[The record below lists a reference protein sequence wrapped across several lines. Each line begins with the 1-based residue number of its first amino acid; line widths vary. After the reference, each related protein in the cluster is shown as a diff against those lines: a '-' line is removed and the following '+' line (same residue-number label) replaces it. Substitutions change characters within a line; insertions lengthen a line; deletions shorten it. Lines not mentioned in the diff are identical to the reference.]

1 MSIAHDLAAKPQTAF
16 NARDEAGLRAL
27 WTDDFHFIGP
37 ATEFRG
43 AERMLEQE
51 RNLWAAFPD
60 VRSSVRVVCAEGDV
74 VVFETTMTGT
84 HTGPLRLGERT
95 LAPSGRPVDLR
106 IAVHLFLKD
115 GRVCGERAFLDQLGL
130 LQQIGAL
137 PALAPAA

>member
-1 MSIAHDLAAKPQTAF
+1 MSIAHDLAARAQAAF

-43 AERMLEQE
+43 AELMLGQE

-60 VRSSVRVVCAEGDV
+60 VQSSVRVVCAGDGV
-74 VVFETTMTGT
+74 AVFETIMTGT
-84 HTGPLRLGERT
+84 HTGPLRLGDRT
-95 LAPSGRPVDLR
+95 LAPSGRPVELR
-106 IAVHLFLKD
+106 ISVHLFLKG
-115 GRVCGERAFLDQLGL
+115 GRACGERVFLDQLGL